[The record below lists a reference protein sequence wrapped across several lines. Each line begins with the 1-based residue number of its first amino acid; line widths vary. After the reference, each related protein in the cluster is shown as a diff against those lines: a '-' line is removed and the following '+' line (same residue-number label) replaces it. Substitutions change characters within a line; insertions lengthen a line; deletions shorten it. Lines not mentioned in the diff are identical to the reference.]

1 MYSVYLPFSLGFYH
15 YKMSFL
21 ESVLSKILFHFIC
34 IKIDFHK
41 KQYLDIY
48 CHNLQQM
55 IGFGGSQSG
64 NMFLEKTGTE

>member
-1 MYSVYLPFSLGFYH
+1 MSSVKAREWWRWRPPPKLILLNIF
-15 YKMSFL
+15 
-21 ESVLSKILFHFIC
+21 LFHFIC

-41 KQYLDIY
+41 TQYLDIY
-48 CHNLQQM
+48 YHNFQQM

>member
-1 MYSVYLPFSLGFYH
+1 MLILLNI
-15 YKMSFL
+15 FL
-21 ESVLSKILFHFIC
+21 FLFIC

-41 KQYLDIY
+41 TQYLDIY
-48 CHNLQQM
+48 YHNFQQM

>member
-1 MYSVYLPFSLGFYH
+1 MVEVASATDADINKFF
-15 YKMSFL
+15 
-21 ESVLSKILFHFIC
+21 LFHFIC

-41 KQYLDIY
+41 TQYLDIY
-48 CHNLQQM
+48 YHNFQQM